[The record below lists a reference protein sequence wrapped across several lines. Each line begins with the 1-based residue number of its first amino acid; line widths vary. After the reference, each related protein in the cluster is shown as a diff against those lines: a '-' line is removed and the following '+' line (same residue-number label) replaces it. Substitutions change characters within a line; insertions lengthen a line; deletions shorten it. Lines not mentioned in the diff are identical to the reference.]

1 MSAVHGTAGSIDF
14 ALCRTGSC
22 RPYVLRMSTFLAVRQ
37 VRRPQGTPS
46 AEDFTVVTESLPAL
60 ADGQVLVEN
69 VYLSVDPYMRQL
81 MNTGEAGTEG
91 RAIGRVVESR
101 APELPIG
108 TTVFH
113 RAGWSTHAVATAE
126 EVRRVHQAEGVPLS
140 AYLGVLGGTG
150 LTAFVG
156 LTRIAALQ
164 PGEDLFVSAAA
175 GGVGSAAGQIAR
187 LMGAGRIIGSAG
199 SAAKVAH
206 LKEIGFDAAFDHRA
220 GPVGEQ
226 LAQAA
231 PDGIDVYLDN
241 VGGDHLAA
249 AIDALRPH
257 GRIAWS
263 GAVAQYSSAP
273 PAAPRNLAD
282 VMFKSLRL
290 EGFLVREHLDAR
302 ERFERFLVP
311 HVQNGAVRA
320 TETVVNGFENVVEAF
335 LGVLRGD
342 NIGKMLVRVT
352 STED

>member
-1 MSAVHGTAGSIDF
+1 
-14 ALCRTGSC
+14 
-22 RPYVLRMSTFLAVRQ
+22 MSTFLAVRQ

-46 AEDFTVVTESLPAL
+46 AEDFTFVTEPLPVL

-81 MNTGEAGTEG
+81 MNTGEAGREG

-101 APELPIG
+101 SAGLPVG

-113 RAGWSTHAVATAE
+113 RGGWTTHAAVGAADL
-126 EVRRVHQAEGVPLS
+126 RRVDPAGGVPLS

-156 LTRIAALQ
+156 LTRIARLR

-206 LKEIGFDAAFDHRA
+206 LKEIGFDAAFNHRD

-231 PDGIDVYLDN
+231 PRGIDVYLDN
-241 VGGDHLAA
+241 VGGDHLEA
-249 AIDALRPH
+249 AIGALREH
-257 GRIAWS
+257 GRVAWC
-263 GAVAQYSSAP
+263 GAIAQYSSAP

-282 VMFKSLRL
+282 VMFKSLRV
-290 EGFLVREHLDAR
+290 EGYLVREHLDAR
-302 ERFERFLVP
+302 EPFERFLVP
-311 HVQNGAVRA
+311 HLQNGSVRVD
-320 TETVVNGFENVVEAF
+320 ETVVDGFGNVVEAF

-342 NIGKMLVRVT
+342 NTGKMLVRV
-352 STED
+352 S

>member
-1 MSAVHGTAGSIDF
+1 
-14 ALCRTGSC
+14 
-22 RPYVLRMSTFLAVRQ
+22 MSTFLAVRQ
-37 VRRPQGTPS
+37 VRRPSGAPT
-46 AEDFTVVTESLPAL
+46 ADDFTVVSAPLPSL

-81 MNTGEAGTEG
+81 MDTGEAGLEG

-101 APELPIG
+101 SAEFPTG

-113 RAGWSTHAVATAE
+113 RAGWSTHAVVGAAE
-126 EVRRVHQAEGVPLS
+126 IRRVHQADGVPLS

-156 LTRIAALQ
+156 LTRIARLQ
-164 PGEDLFVSAAA
+164 PGEDLFISAAA
-175 GGVGSAAGQIAR
+175 GGVGGAAGQIAR
-187 LMGAGRIIGSAG
+187 LMGAGRIIGSTG

-226 LAQAA
+226 LAQAT

-257 GRIAWS
+257 GRVAWS
-263 GAVAQYSSAP
+263 GAIAQYSSAP

-282 VMFKSLRL
+282 VMFKALRI
-290 EGFLVREHLDAR
+290 EGYLVREHLDAR
-302 ERFERFLVP
+302 EPFERFLVP
-311 HVQNGAVRA
+311 YIQNGSVRVD
-320 TETVVNGFENVVEAF
+320 ETVVDGFGNLVEAF

-342 NIGKMLVRVT
+342 NIGKMLVHVQ
-352 STED
+352 S

>member
-1 MSAVHGTAGSIDF
+1 
-14 ALCRTGSC
+14 
-22 RPYVLRMSTFLAVRQ
+22 MSTFLAVRQ
-37 VRRPQGTPS
+37 ITRPQGAPT
-46 AEDFTVVTESLPAL
+46 ADDFTVVTEQLSSL
-60 ADGQVLVEN
+60 ADGQLLVEN

-81 MNTGEAGTEG
+81 MDTGEAGLEG

-101 APELPIG
+101 SPDFPAG

-113 RAGWSTHAVATAE
+113 RAGWATHAVVDTAD
-126 EVRRVHQAEGVPLS
+126 VRRVHQADGVPLS

-156 LTRIAALQ
+156 LTRIARLQ

-175 GGVGSAAGQIAR
+175 GGVGTAAGQIAR

-199 SAAKVAH
+199 SAAKVAR
-206 LKEIGFDAAFDHRA
+206 LKEIGFDEAFDYRS
-220 GPVGEQ
+220 GPVGEL

-257 GRIAWS
+257 GRVAWS
-263 GAVAQYSSAP
+263 GAIAQYSSAP
-273 PAAPRNLAD
+273 PAAPHNLAD
-282 VMFKSLRL
+282 VMFKSLRV
-290 EGFLVREHLDAR
+290 EGYLVREHLDAR
-302 ERFERFLVP
+302 EPFERFLVP
-311 HVQNGAVRA
+311 HLQNGSVDVV
-320 TETVVNGFENVVEAF
+320 ETVVDGFENLVGAF

-342 NIGKMLVRVT
+342 NVGKMLVRVG